1 MSAVE
6 LVMIILL
13 ATVMIAV
20 FMVRDAILD
29 LRDSI
34 DDAVTWCILQEDE
47 EDRDGA
53 APDVR

>member
-34 DDAVTWCILQEDE
+34 DDAVTWCILQDDE

>member
-34 DDAVTWCILQEDE
+34 DDAVTWCILSDDE
-47 EDRDGA
+47 GDGEGI
-53 APDVR
+53 